1 MKPPIKRLSVW
12 LPLIIAASLGL
23 GLWFGSEFLGNRFHS
38 DNSALNKLRTIL
50 GIIDENY
57 VEEIDT
63 DSILENTLPELL
75 SQLDPHSSYIPASAL
90 EGLNEELIGSFSGI
104 GIRFNTITDTV
115 TVDEVISGGPSE
127 KVGILPGDRIVTV
140 NDTVIAGRKWPNERI
155 IKMLKGPKLTT
166 VTLGIKR
173 NNADE
178 LLSYTVTRD
187 DVPVTSVD
195 AAYMIAPETGYIKIN
210 TFSKETYSEFLTAL
224 VSLRNAGAK
233 RYVLDLRGNGG
244 GLMNAAVEMAN
255 EFLRRDENIVS
266 TKGRLSQY
274 DSLIAANGLG
284 SFQDEPVVVL
294 IDESSASASEI
305 LAGALQDNDRGVIIG
320 RRSFGKGL
328 VQNQIDLS
336 DNSAIRLTVARYYTP
351 SGRCIQKSYNRGDLG
366 NYVNEIAERY
376 MHGEGF
382 SADSIR
388 IDKSQIYHTA
398 GGREVYGGGGIIPDV
413 YVANDTIGITDYYIA
428 VFNAGMLQ
436 KFSFSYTDANR
447 KTLGA
452 CENVDELLARLPS
465 DDSLLSQFVSYAS
478 REGGIAPR
486 WYYINQSRN
495 LIVSLLKALIARDA
509 MGTSAYYEVI
519 NRTDNTIARA
529 LEELDGG
536 NSALQPK

>member
-38 DNSALNKLRTIL
+38 DNSALNKLRTVL

-155 IKMLKGPKLTT
+155 IKMLNGPKLTT

-173 NNADE
+173 DNADE

-351 SGRCIQKSYNRGDLG
+351 SGRCIQKSYNRGDLR

-495 LIVSLLKALIARDA
+495 LIVSLLKALIARDT

-519 NRTDNTIARA
+519 NRTDNTIAKA

>member
-173 NNADE
+173 DNADE

-519 NRTDNTIARA
+519 NRTDNTIAKA

>member
-173 NNADE
+173 DNADE

-495 LIVSLLKALIARDA
+495 LIVSLLKALIARDT

-519 NRTDNTIARA
+519 NRTDNTIAKA

>member
-63 DSILENTLPELL
+63 DSVLENTLPELL

-173 NNADE
+173 DNADE

-452 CENVDELLARLPS
+452 CENVDELIARLPS

-519 NRTDNTIARA
+519 NRTDNTIAKA

>member
-38 DNSALNKLRTIL
+38 DNSALNKLRTVL

-173 NNADE
+173 DNADE

-351 SGRCIQKSYNRGDLG
+351 SGRCIQKSYNRGDLR

-495 LIVSLLKALIARDA
+495 LIVSLLKALIARDT

-519 NRTDNTIARA
+519 NRTDNTIAKA

>member
-173 NNADE
+173 DNADE

-452 CENVDELLARLPS
+452 CENVDELIARLPS

-519 NRTDNTIARA
+519 NRTDNTIAKA